1 MSSKSSNNNTKNK
14 QKNDYAHKLIND
26 LQQLNTGGLEEVDV
40 NLEKVS
46 INQALK
52 LIQQN
57 VQNKK
62 LAFVLEDNKYY
73 FLNDHTINKLMKG
86 LVDENAI
93 VQYKDQVKGPI
104 QQTKD
109 SDAEWVEYFDSVK
122 TLKLIIVKAKT
133 DKTKPGGGFFKY
145 YHTTKYDLRRFAV
158 YKEDDDPDY
167 AENCLVTALRE
178 GGLSD
183 DKIQM
188 VKLFVMNRIIPKC
201 KLKEVCEKMIFL
213 FR

>member
-1 MSSKSSNNNTKNK
+1 M
-14 QKNDYAHKLIND
+14 
-26 LQQLNTGGLEEVDV
+26 EEVEV
-40 NLEKVS
+40 NLERVS

-57 VQNKK
+57 VQDKK
-62 LAFVLEDNKYY
+62 LAFVLEDNKCY

-188 VKLFVMNRIIPKC
+188 VKLFVMNRIRCVPPQGYPRGHPLGVRRGTLYHAC
-201 KLKEVCEKMIFL
+201 FLRRFAEGCAVCL
-213 FR
+213 RCNLLR

>member
-1 MSSKSSNNNTKNK
+1 MGPVEALLVPLGGPWVVNKNGTNSYPPK
-14 QKNDYAHKLIND
+14 K
-26 LQQLNTGGLEEVDV
+26 
-40 NLEKVS
+40 KV
-46 INQALK
+46 A
-52 LIQQN
+52 
-57 VQNKK
+57 
-62 LAFVLEDNKYY
+62 
-73 FLNDHTINKLMKG
+73 
-86 LVDENAI
+86 
-93 VQYKDQVKGPI
+93 

-122 TLKLIIVKAKT
+122 TLKLIILKAQK

-201 KLKEVCEKMIFL
+201 KLKEVCENML
-213 FR
+213 FQFR

>member
-1 MSSKSSNNNTKNK
+1 
-14 QKNDYAHKLIND
+14 
-26 LQQLNTGGLEEVDV
+26 
-40 NLEKVS
+40 
-46 INQALK
+46 
-52 LIQQN
+52 
-57 VQNKK
+57 
-62 LAFVLEDNKYY
+62 
-73 FLNDHTINKLMKG
+73 MK
-86 LVDENAI
+86 
-93 VQYKDQVKGPI
+93 
-104 QQTKD
+104 T
-109 SDAEWVEYFDSVK
+109 
-122 TLKLIIVKAKT
+122 KT

-201 KLKEVCEKMIFL
+201 KLKEVCEKMIFQ

>member
-1 MSSKSSNNNTKNK
+1 MIIGFLAS
-14 QKNDYAHKLIND
+14 A
-26 LQQLNTGGLEEVDV
+26 
-40 NLEKVS
+40 
-46 INQALK
+46 
-52 LIQQN
+52 N
-57 VQNKK
+57 VQDKK
-62 LAFVLEDNKYY
+62 LAFVLEDNKHY
-73 FLNDHTINKLMKG
+73 FLKDHTINKLMKG

-109 SDAEWVEYFDSVK
+109 SDAEWVEYVDSVQNFE
-122 TLKLIIVKAKT
+122 T
-133 DKTKPGGGFFKY
+133 DYSKSKPYKTKPGGGFFKY

-158 YKEDDDPDY
+158 YNKDDDPDY

-183 DKIQM
+183 EKIQM

-201 KLKEVCEKMIFL
+201 KLKEVCEK
-213 FR
+213 